1 MNAHARKSTRTKI
14 ISLLS
19 DPLNRL
25 THEQIAE
32 VCGVSRSTVSRVVR
46 EVRGDLDDVQEK
58 LQEYQRHINELMPI
72 EARVR
77 RYRELVEQNEQQM
90 VALKALERLDALDGI
105 VTRTEDKHLPKEEP
119 EKRHKPMFVL
129 PDGTSVNLRV
139 DSCHPADGA
148 IDVTPAKQ
156 GDD

>member
-1 MNAHARKSTRTKI
+1 MNARARQSTRKQI

-19 DPLNRL
+19 DPMNRL

-58 LQEYQRHINELMPI
+58 LRKYQRHINELMPI

-77 RYRELVEQNEQQM
+77 RYRELVEQNEQLM
-90 VALKALERLDALDGI
+90 VSLKSLERLDALDGI
-105 VTRTEDKHLPKEEP
+105 VPLREQKNPPEERKHA
-119 EKRHKPMFVL
+119 R
-129 PDGTSVNLRV
+129 
-139 DSCHPADGA
+139 ADGCSA
-148 IDVTPAKQ
+148 ARHDF
-156 GDD
+156 